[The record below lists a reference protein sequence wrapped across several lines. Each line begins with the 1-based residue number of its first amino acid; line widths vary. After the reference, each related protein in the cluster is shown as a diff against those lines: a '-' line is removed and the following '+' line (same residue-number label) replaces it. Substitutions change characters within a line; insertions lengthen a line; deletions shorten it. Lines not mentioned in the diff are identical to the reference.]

1 VTAATSK
8 VPRSKTQV
16 NSAPFENPLI
26 PNKRLCAVYTAMAEL
41 RLLDAFVASRAN
53 AKKPK
58 VQLQA
63 SLGLEACRVSTA
75 LNLEPGDL
83 TSESAPS
90 IATRFL
96 RGAKLAELIAQV
108 EAFHT
113 GPRKAAAAFS
123 SASELP
129 LLAPGKERIYLALGA
144 AQTLKAAPS
153 GKTAKLSRIL
163 VAYVN
168 PTELNT
174 SEWTEALHFASIHAL
189 PILFV
194 AFPDASVSAAKI
206 GRLSRNATA
215 AGVPGILVDSAD
227 PVALYRV
234 MQESL
239 ERMRHNGGPV
249 LMECIEF
256 RPTPRQPVADPIA
269 TMAAFLL
276 GRKVVT
282 EDWMR
287 SVEQKFRKRLETASQ

>member
-174 SEWTEALHFASIHAL
+174 SASMRCRSSSSPFRTHRSPPQRSVALAATQLRPGSPASWSTP
-189 PILFV
+189 PIRSRSI
-194 AFPDASVSAAKI
+194 ASCRSRSSACAT
-206 GRLSRNATA
+206 TA
-215 AGVPGILVDSAD
+215 AP
-227 PVALYRV
+227 
-234 MQESL
+234 
-239 ERMRHNGGPV
+239 
-249 LMECIEF
+249 C
-256 RPTPRQPVADPIA
+256 
-269 TMAAFLL
+269 
-276 GRKVVT
+276 
-282 EDWMR
+282 
-287 SVEQKFRKRLETASQ
+287 